1 MRAKQNS
8 SAYNIQ
14 TTESIQFQ
22 QWQKN
27 LNHFHLPN
35 IIYNTLDR

>member
-22 QWQKN
+22 QWHKILITFIYQTKV
-27 LNHFHLPN
+27 
-35 IIYNTLDR
+35 IYNT